1 MARQGI
7 AHVPEGRE
15 IFPFMTVKGNLM
27 MGAYARHDRAGIERD
42 LDIVYGY
49 FPILRERQALA
60 GGLSCRAASSRCW
73 RSGGR

>member
-27 MGAYARHDRAGIERD
+27 MGAYARSDRANIERD
-42 LDIVYGY
+42 LDVVYSY
-49 FPILRERQALA
+49 SILRERQARRRVF
-60 GGLSCRAASSRCW
+60 CRAASSRCW